1 MQNSSASRRVSYE
14 TECFYKMIQQLESK
28 VKLSENTKHE
38 DLDTNKY
45 KLKKIMAT
53 TTSHKQLALTSGR
66 LDRSKRSQRY
76 TWHSF
81 EQQQKKPERYIKNGL
96 STFITDSEIINFMGN
111 NKKRSGSD
119 TLCNN

>member
-1 MQNSSASRRVSYE
+1 MQNSCASRRVSYE

-45 KLKKIMAT
+45 QLKKIMAT

-66 LDRSKRSQRY
+66 LERSKRSQRY

-81 EQQQKKPERYIKNGL
+81 EQQQKKPERYENGV
-96 STFITDSEIINFMGN
+96 SEQC
-111 NKKRSGSD
+111 
-119 TLCNN
+119 TLIVLPNQSNDRYN

>member
-45 KLKKIMAT
+45 QLKKIMAT

-81 EQQQKKPERYIKNGL
+81 EQQQKKPERYIHTNTYITYVYCL
-96 STFITDSEIINFMGN
+96 STFKTDFEIGN
-111 NKKRSGSD
+111 QFHRK
-119 TLCNN
+119 L